1 MGDTLSERSQHLSH
15 LDEHGAAR
23 MVDVSAKPE
32 TDRVAVAG
40 CRVLLA
46 PETLELLAAGG
57 LPKGDALAVA
67 RVAGIMGA
75 KRTPELIP
83 LCHPLPITGVEV
95 DLAVEADA
103 VRVTATVRTTG
114 RSGVEMEALTAAATA
129 ALALYDMVKGVQ
141 RDVRID
147 GLRLL
152 AKRGGRSGEYTA
164 PGGVWPG
171 GVRGNPEG
179 SPGESDGSSGEVP
192 R

>member
-1 MGDTLSERSQHLSH
+1 MGDTLSERSRRLSH
-15 LDEHGAAR
+15 LDEQGRAR

-32 TDRVAVAG
+32 TERVATAG

-46 PETLELLAAGG
+46 PATLELLASGG

-75 KRTPELIP
+75 KRTPDLIP

-95 DLAVEADA
+95 DLVPEAGG

-114 RSGVEMEALTAAATA
+114 RTGVEMEALTAAATA

-141 RDVRID
+141 RDVTVED
-147 GLRLL
+147 LRLL
-152 AKRGGRSGEYTA
+152 AKRGGRSGEYVA
-164 PGGVWPG
+164 
-171 GVRGNPEG
+171 E
-179 SPGESDGSSGEVP
+179 
-192 R
+192 

>member
-1 MGDTLSERSQHLSH
+1 MGPLSAGDPPAGAGPEGAAAGPEGTPGLTHV
-15 LDEHGAAR
+15 DEHGAAR

-32 TDRVAVAG
+32 TERVAVAG

-46 PETLELLAAGG
+46 PATLDLLASGG

-75 KRTPELIP
+75 KRTPDLVP

-95 DLAVEADA
+95 DLAPEADA
-103 VRVTATVRTTG
+103 VAITATVRTTA
-114 RSGVEMEALTAAATA
+114 RTGVEMEALTAAATA

-141 RDVRID
+141 RDARVD

-152 AKRGGRSGEYTA
+152 AKRGGRSGEYLA
-164 PGGVWPG
+164 PGATGP
-171 GVRGNPEG
+171 RT
-179 SPGESDGSSGEVP
+179 GEP